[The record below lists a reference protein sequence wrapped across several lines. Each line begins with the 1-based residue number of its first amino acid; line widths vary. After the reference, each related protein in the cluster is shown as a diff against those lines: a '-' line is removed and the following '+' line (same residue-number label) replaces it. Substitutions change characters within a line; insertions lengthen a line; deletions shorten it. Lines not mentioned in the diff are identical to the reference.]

1 MSRGR
6 VILGVTGSIAA
17 YKSAELVRLLSK
29 AGIDVHVMMTRSA
42 TEFLT
47 PLTLATLS
55 GHPVTV
61 SMFGAPEG
69 MVPAYGID
77 AGSGG
82 AGSSN
87 APEGV
92 DSGASPNADDADFG
106 EGGGA
111 NSNIEHIRV
120 TRNSDLIVVAPATA
134 NLLGKIAHG
143 IADDALTTTIL
154 ASSVP
159 VLFAPAMN
167 TLMWENAAVRANV
180 RLLQERGYRFLD
192 PGEGELA
199 CGEYGAGRMAEPEQI
214 AGMVVR
220 EIVARRPNAPTLLV
234 TAGGTAEPLD
244 PVRSLGNRSSGRMG
258 FAIAEA
264 ARNRG
269 YRVTLIAARTT
280 APIPFGVELVRV
292 STAKEMAEEVAR
304 RHRAHD
310 LLVMAAAVA
319 DYRPSK
325 IQSGKIE
332 SGKAAWSL
340 PLTRTTDVL
349 ASIRG
354 GREGAVTVG
363 FALQVGGTEAMRRA
377 AAVEKL
383 VKKGLDL
390 IVLNDPTRPGS
401 EFGGDQNEV
410 TLIEASREARLP
422 RMSKEAVAAKI
433 LDRAEEILRELRA
446 RAPHSVAS
454 ARKSENGKKPGAL
467 AKART
472 KQVGR

>member
-1 MSRGR
+1 MSNGR

-17 YKSAELVRLLSK
+17 YKSAELVRLLTKS
-29 AGIDVHVMMTRSA
+29 GLDVHVMMTRSA

-61 SMFGAPEG
+61 SMFGPPEG
-69 MVPAYGID
+69 MAPAYGGD
-77 AGSGG
+77 SSSASSGGVSTGDASLSGGTGQDDSDSANGLSAGS
-82 AGSSN
+82 ASS
-87 APEGV
+87 
-92 DSGASPNADDADFG
+92 
-106 EGGGA
+106 
-111 NSNIEHIRV
+111 IEHIRS
-120 TRNSDLIVVAPATA
+120 TRTSDVIVVAPATA
-134 NLLGKIAHG
+134 NLLGKVAHG

-192 PGEGELA
+192 PGLGELA

-214 AGMVVR
+214 ADAVVR
-220 EIVARRPNAPTLLV
+220 DVLSRKPNAPTILV
-234 TAGGTAEPLD
+234 TAGGTEEPLD

-258 FAIAEA
+258 FAVAEA

-269 YRVTLIAARTT
+269 YRVTLITARTS
-280 APIPFGVELVRV
+280 APVPFGVERIHV
-292 STAKEMAEEVAR
+292 STVKEMAAEVAR
-304 RHRAHD
+304 RHQAHD

-319 DYRPSK
+319 DYRPTK

-332 SGKAAWSL
+332 SGRKDWSL
-340 PLTRTTDVL
+340 PLTRTIDVL

-354 GREGAVTVG
+354 QRAGKMTVG
-363 FALQVGGTEAMRRA
+363 FALEVGGTEVARRA
-377 AAVEKL
+377 AAREKL
-383 VKKGLDL
+383 SRKGLDL

-401 EFGGDQNEV
+401 EFGSGENEV
-410 TLIEASREARLP
+410 ALIEESQEIRLP
-422 RMSKEAVAAKI
+422 RMSKEEVASRI
-433 LDRAEEILRELRA
+433 LDRAEELLRDIGSRTPRVSSA
-446 RAPHSVAS
+446 
-454 ARKSENGKKPGAL
+454 ARKSANGKKPGS
-467 AKART
+467 R
-472 KQVGR
+472 R